1 MPVKNIVDDAA
12 ASMVKAVEHV
22 QQQLSKVRT
31 GRASAALLDPIKV
44 EYYGEATPLAQV
56 GSVSVP
62 DARSI
67 VIQPWD
73 RTVLNAIEKAILAA
87 NLGITPQSDG
97 QVIRISVPP
106 LTEERRKDIVE
117 QCKKMAED
125 GKLAVR
131 NIRRDANEEL
141 KKAEKTEHFSEDDRK
156 RGEDEIQKHTDRYVK
171 DIDTVLAAKEKEV
184 MEE

>member
-1 MPVKNIVDDAA
+1 MPVALIVNDSAQH
-12 ASMVKAVEHV
+12 MRKAVEHV
-22 QQQLSKVRT
+22 QQQLAKVRT
-31 GRASAALLDPIKV
+31 GRASASMLDAVKV
-44 EYYGEATPLAQV
+44 EYYGEPTPLAQV

-67 VIQPWD
+67 MIQPWD
-73 RTVLNAIEKAILAA
+73 RTALQNIEKAILAA
-87 NLGITPQSDG
+87 NLGITPQNDG

-106 LTEERRKDIVE
+106 LTEERRKDIVK
-117 QCKKMAED
+117 QCKKMAEE

-141 KKAEKTEHFSEDDRK
+141 KMAEKTEHFSEDERK
-156 RGEDEIQKHTDRYVK
+156 RGEDDVQKNTDKYVAEIDK
-171 DIDTVLAAKEKEV
+171 ILAAKEVEV

>member
-1 MPVKNIVDDAA
+1 MPVATIVDDSAQH
-12 ASMVKAVEHV
+12 MRKAVEHV
-22 QQQLSKVRT
+22 HQQLAKVRT
-31 GRASAALLDPIKV
+31 GRASASMLDAVKV
-44 EYYGEATPLAQV
+44 EYYGEPTPLAQV

-67 VIQPWD
+67 MIQPWD
-73 RTVLNAIEKAILAA
+73 RTALQSIEKAILAA
-87 NLGITPQSDG
+87 NLGITPQNDG

-106 LTEERRKDIVE
+106 LTEERRKDIVK
-117 QCKKMAED
+117 QCKKMAEE

-141 KKAEKTEHFSEDDRK
+141 KKAEKTEHFSEDERK
-156 RGEDEIQKHTDRYVK
+156 RGEDDVQKNTDKYVAEIDK
-171 DIDTVLAAKEKEV
+171 ILAAKEVEV

>member
-12 ASMVKAVEHV
+12 VHMNKAVEHV

-31 GRASAALLDPIKV
+31 GRASASMLDAIKV

-73 RTVLNAIEKAILAA
+73 RTVLGTIEKAILAA
-87 NLGITPQSDG
+87 NLGITPQNDG
-97 QVIRISVPP
+97 QIIRISVPP
-106 LTEERRKDIVE
+106 LTEERRKDIVK
-117 QCKKMAED
+117 QCKKMAEE

-141 KKAEKTEHFSEDDRK
+141 KVAEKKEHFSEDDRK
-156 RGEDEIQKHTDRYVK
+156 RGEDDIQKNTDRYIK
-171 DIDTVLAAKEKEV
+171 DIDTILVAKEKEV

>member
-12 ASMVKAVEHV
+12 KTMAKAVEHV
-22 QQQLSKVRT
+22 QQQLAKVRT

-106 LTEERRKDIVE
+106 LTEERRKDIVK

-131 NIRRDANEEL
+131 NVRRDANEEL

-156 RGEDEIQKHTDRYVK
+156 RGEEEIQKHTDRYIK

>member
-1 MPVKNIVDDAA
+1 MPVQTIVDDAA
-12 ASMVKAVEHV
+12 QHMRKAVEHV
-22 QQQLSKVRT
+22 QQQLAKVRT
-31 GRASAALLDPIKV
+31 GRASASMLDAVKV
-44 EYYGEATPLAQV
+44 EYYGEPTPLAQV

-67 VIQPWD
+67 MIQPWD
-73 RTVLNAIEKAILAA
+73 RTALQSIEKAILAA
-87 NLGITPQSDG
+87 NLGITPQNDG

-106 LTEERRKDIVE
+106 LTEERRKDIVK

-141 KKAEKTEHFSEDDRK
+141 KKAEKTEHFSEDERK
-156 RGEDEIQKHTDRYVK
+156 RGEDDVQKHTDKFVAE
-171 DIDTVLAAKEKEV
+171 IDKVLAAKEVEV

>member
-1 MPVKNIVDDAA
+1 MPVKDIVDNARDHMA
-12 ASMVKAVEHV
+12 KAVEHV
-22 QQQLSKVRT
+22 QHQLAKVRT
-31 GRASAALLDPIKV
+31 GRASASMLDGVRV
-44 EYYGEATPLAQV
+44 EYYGEPTPIGQV

-73 RTVLNAIEKAILAA
+73 RTVLSGIEKAILAA
-87 NLGITPQSDG
+87 NLGITPQNDG

-106 LTEERRKDIVE
+106 LTEERRKDIVK
-117 QCKKMAED
+117 QCKKIAEE

-131 NIRRDANEEL
+131 NVRRDANEEL
-141 KKAEKTEHFSEDDRK
+141 KVAEKKEHYSEDDRK
-156 RGEDEIQKHTDRYVK
+156 RGEDDVQKATDKFVAEIDK
-171 DIDTVLAAKEKEV
+171 ILAAKEVEV